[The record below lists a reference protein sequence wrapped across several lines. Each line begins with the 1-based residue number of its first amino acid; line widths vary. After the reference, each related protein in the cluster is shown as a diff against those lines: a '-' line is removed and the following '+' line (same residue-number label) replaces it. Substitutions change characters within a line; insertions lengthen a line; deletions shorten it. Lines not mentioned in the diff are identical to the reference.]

1 MGHDAQGGARQRIAD
16 AAITVIARDGL
27 DALSIRRVA
36 SEAGVAIGTV
46 QHHYPIRTDLVVATL
61 ERTAWRQQVRAMS
74 VPRSSTLFDTL
85 TERLLTLLPRDE
97 ESRREAIA
105 WVALAGAAARDPV
118 VGPIQRRIVAHSIQG
133 IAALLAQAIKAEE
146 LASDSDATE
155 LAHRLDVIVDGYLLH
170 TTAQHLM
177 ADPATDCRFREALA
191 AIASYRTTPA

>member
-46 QHHYPIRTDLVVATL
+46 QHHYPIRTDL
-61 ERTAWRQQVRAMS
+61 RAMS

-146 LASDSDATE
+146 LASDTDATE